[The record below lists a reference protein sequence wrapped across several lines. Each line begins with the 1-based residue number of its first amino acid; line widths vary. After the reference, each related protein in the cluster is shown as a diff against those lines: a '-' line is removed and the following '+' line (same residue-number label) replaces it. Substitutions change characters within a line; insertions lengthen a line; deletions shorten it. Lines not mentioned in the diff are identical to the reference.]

1 MSAIDREVGLV
12 VGKRYR
18 SRERHLITIVSELYE
33 ANIPEHL
40 PHLIDYP
47 FLGYNQTRGAWC
59 SYTAVGHFNQY
70 EISDEDLVEEVED
83 LA

>member
-1 MSAIDREVGLV
+1 MAEIDREVGLV

-18 SRERHLITIVSELYE
+18 NPDRDLISIVAELHE

-40 PHLIDYP
+40 PNLIDYP
-47 FLGYNQTRGAWC
+47 FLGYNQTRGRWC
-59 SYTAVGHFNQY
+59 SYTAVGHYNQY
-70 EISDEDLVEEVED
+70 ETSDEDLVEETED